1 MSAVWFITSTFWQLQ
16 RADIMIDFPKQCH
29 HHLPFFIHCIISQ
42 KTNYSWVFVW
52 NTGSTLLICLFK
64 KTKQKNKQTGDKRG
78 QTVFLPLSYYWGFF
92 FFYSSCSESIG
103 MHRGFL
109 ALEKYCKR
117 GEWASAISSVP
128 LCFYSVWIDST
139 QSKAI
144 WREIGLTDE
153 RRYQCNHSSCYPS
166 LLV

>member
-52 NTGSTLLICLFK
+52 DTGSTSLICLFK
-64 KTKQKNKQTGDKRG
+64 KQKKTNRG
-78 QTVFLPLSYYWGFF
+78 QKRTNCVSNLKLLLRF

-117 GEWASAISSVP
+117 GEWAGAISSVP

-153 RRYQCNHSSCYPS
+153 RRYQCNHSSCYPPR
-166 LLV
+166 LV